1 MTAGRFANRPYKAA
15 FPLFLR
21 VLRGENLPSV
31 CLRAR
36 HALAP
41 DIGYTRRCIAVPWKG
56 CPPVKISRA
65 QVEHIA
71 DLAKLDLT
79 DAEVELYAD
88 QLSAILDYVEQLNQ
102 IDTSAIPP
110 TASVLPLSN
119 VLRPDA
125 AAPSLPT
132 DAALANAPDAAEGQ
146 FRVSAVLD
154 ESP

>member
-1 MTAGRFANRPYKAA
+1 M
-15 FPLFLR
+15 
-21 VLRGENLPSV
+21 
-31 CLRAR
+31 
-36 HALAP
+36 
-41 DIGYTRRCIAVPWKG
+41 
-56 CPPVKISRA
+56 KISRA

-79 DAEVELYAD
+79 EAEVEMYAD

-125 AAPSLPT
+125 AAASLPT
-132 DAALANAPDAAEGQ
+132 DAALANAPDSAEGQ

>member
-1 MTAGRFANRPYKAA
+1 MIAILRKGN
-15 FPLFLR
+15 PL
-21 VLRGENLPSV
+21 
-31 CLRAR
+31 
-36 HALAP
+36 
-41 DIGYTRRCIAVPWKG
+41 
-56 CPPVKISRA
+56 VKISRT

-79 DAEVELYAD
+79 EAEVEMYAD

-102 IDTSAIPP
+102 LDTSAIPP
-110 TASVLPLSN
+110 TASVLPLAN

-125 AAPSLPT
+125 VAPSLPT